1 MPRFFIEDPLD
12 PAEEQLI
19 LKGNDF
25 HHIRDVLRLKT
36 GDIITVCD
44 GARSDLSCRI
54 ERFDADGVV
63 LSILGRQINQSEP
76 PYQVTLYQGLAKGDK
91 MDTIIQKAV
100 ELGASRIVPVTCL
113 RSVVRLDGKD
123 VEKKIQRWQ
132 RIAAEAAKQCSRG
145 LIPEIGRPLQFDQ
158 AAIEAARSDISLI
171 PWESE
176 RDNHIRTELEH
187 KASLVHPSISILIGP
202 EGGFDAV
209 EINRAL
215 DLGIR
220 PVTLGHRILRT
231 ETAGAAVLAM
241 LIYAFDNG

>member
-1 MPRFFIEDPLD
+1 MPRFFIEDQLD

-63 LSILGRQINQSEP
+63 LSILDRQINQSEP

-187 KASLVHPSISILIGP
+187 KASLAHPSISILIGP

-241 LIYAFDNG
+241 LIYAFELN